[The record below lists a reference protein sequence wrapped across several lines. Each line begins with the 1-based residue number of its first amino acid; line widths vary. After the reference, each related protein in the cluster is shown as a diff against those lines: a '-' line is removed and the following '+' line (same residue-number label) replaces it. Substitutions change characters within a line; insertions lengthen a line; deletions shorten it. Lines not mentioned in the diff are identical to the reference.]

1 MSIVVC
7 IAMVLFLQTMLV
19 NFIFSRCE
27 YTEASARR
35 HERAVIASL
44 YIGMIGYAVLAAFAI
59 YLCHRF
65 PLDGFD
71 DGEIIVGAVVLVI
84 NVPLWI
90 GGWMYEITGRKV
102 LIILYHIFFALLV
115 LTTAIGIFIAPNS
128 DSASAPP
135 YSMSASQKAVSTTT
149 ASTEVYYVYTTRA
162 GKKYHQINCRY
173 VKIKSATK
181 RTVSNAE
188 QEGFFPCSVCKP

>member
-7 IAMVLFLQTMLV
+7 IAMILFLQTMLV

-65 PLDGFD
+65 PLGGFD
-71 DGEIIVGAVVLVI
+71 DGEIIVSAVVLVI

-102 LIILYHIFFALLV
+102 LIILYHIFFALLILATV
-115 LTTAIGIFIAPNS
+115 IGVAFVPASTKAETPTYSQQTISASTTAAE
-128 DSASAPP
+128 D
-135 YSMSASQKAVSTTT
+135 
-149 ASTEVYYVYTTRA
+149 YYVYTTPQ
-162 GKKYHQINCRY
+162 GKKYHREKCHYISVRTATQRT
-173 VKIKSATK
+173 IKDAK
-181 RTVSNAE
+181 
-188 QEGFFPCSVCKP
+188 QEGYSPCSVCKPGR

>member
-71 DGEIIVGAVVLVI
+71 DGEIIVSAVVLVI

-102 LIILYHIFFALLV
+102 LITPYHIFFALLILATV
-115 LTTAIGIFIAPNS
+115 IGVAFAPAS
-128 DSASAPP
+128 TKAETPTYSQQTISA
-135 YSMSASQKAVSTTT
+135 STTT
-149 ASTEVYYVYTTRA
+149 AEDYYVYTTPQ
-162 GKKYHQINCRY
+162 GKKYHREKCHYISVRTATQRT
-173 VKIKSATK
+173 IKDAK
-181 RTVSNAE
+181 
-188 QEGFFPCSVCKP
+188 QEGYSPCSVCKPGR

>member
-7 IAMVLFLQTMLV
+7 IAMILFLQTMLV

-71 DGEIIVGAVVLVI
+71 DGEIIVSAVVLVI

-102 LIILYHIFFALLV
+102 LIILYHIFFALLILATV
-115 LTTAIGIFIAPNS
+115 IGVAFVPASTKAETPTYSQQAISASTTAAE
-128 DSASAPP
+128 D
-135 YSMSASQKAVSTTT
+135 
-149 ASTEVYYVYTTRA
+149 YYVYTTPQ
-162 GKKYHQINCRY
+162 GKKYHREKCHYISVRTATQRT
-173 VKIKSATK
+173 IKDAK
-181 RTVSNAE
+181 
-188 QEGFFPCSVCKP
+188 QEGYSPCSVCKPGR

>member
-1 MSIVVC
+1 MI
-7 IAMVLFLQTMLV
+7 LFLQTMLV

-71 DGEIIVGAVVLVI
+71 DGEIIVSAVVLVI

-102 LIILYHIFFALLV
+102 LIILYHIFFALLILATV
-115 LTTAIGIFIAPNS
+115 IGVAFVPASTKAETPTYSQQTISASTTAAE
-128 DSASAPP
+128 D
-135 YSMSASQKAVSTTT
+135 
-149 ASTEVYYVYTTRA
+149 YYVYTTPQ
-162 GKKYHQINCRY
+162 GKKYHREKCHYISVRTATQRT
-173 VKIKSATK
+173 IKDAK
-181 RTVSNAE
+181 
-188 QEGFFPCSVCKP
+188 QEGYSPCSVCKPGR

>member
-71 DGEIIVGAVVLVI
+71 DGEIIVSAVVLVI

-102 LIILYHIFFALLV
+102 LIILYHIFFALLILATV
-115 LTTAIGIFIAPNS
+115 IGVAFAPAS
-128 DSASAPP
+128 TKAETPTYSQQTISA
-135 YSMSASQKAVSTTT
+135 STTT
-149 ASTEVYYVYTTRA
+149 AEDYYVYKTPQ
-162 GKKYHQINCRY
+162 GKKYHREKCHYISVRTATQRT
-173 VKIKSATK
+173 IKDAK
-181 RTVSNAE
+181 
-188 QEGFFPCSVCKP
+188 QEGYSPCSVCKPGR

>member
-102 LIILYHIFFALLV
+102 LIILYHIFFALLILATV
-115 LTTAIGIFIAPNS
+115 IGVAFVPASTKAETPAYSQQTISASTTAAE
-128 DSASAPP
+128 D
-135 YSMSASQKAVSTTT
+135 
-149 ASTEVYYVYTTRA
+149 YYVYTTPQ
-162 GKKYHQINCRY
+162 GKKISSRKMPLYKRKNCY
-173 VKIKSATK
+173 ATNYQRRK
-181 RTVSNAE
+181 ARRLFSLL
-188 QEGFFPCSVCKP
+188 CL

>member
-71 DGEIIVGAVVLVI
+71 DGEIIVSAVVLVI

-102 LIILYHIFFALLV
+102 LIILYHIFFALLILATV
-115 LTTAIGIFIAPNS
+115 IGVAFAPAS
-128 DSASAPP
+128 TKAETPTYSQQTISA
-135 YSMSASQKAVSTTT
+135 STTT
-149 ASTEVYYVYTTRA
+149 AEDYYVYTTPQ
-162 GKKYHQINCRY
+162 GKKYHREKCHYISVRTATQRT
-173 VKIKSATK
+173 IKDAK
-181 RTVSNAE
+181 
-188 QEGFFPCSVCKP
+188 QEGYSPCSVCKPGR

>member
-71 DGEIIVGAVVLVI
+71 DGEIIVSAVVLVI

-102 LIILYHIFFALLV
+102 LIILYHIFFALLILATV
-115 LTTAIGIFIAPNS
+115 IGVAFAPAS
-128 DSASAPP
+128 TKAETPTYSQQTISA
-135 YSMSASQKAVSTTT
+135 STTT
-149 ASTEVYYVYTTRA
+149 AEDYYVYTTPQ
-162 GKKYHQINCRY
+162 GKKYHRKKCHYISVRTATQRT
-173 VKIKSATK
+173 IKDAK
-181 RTVSNAE
+181 
-188 QEGFFPCSVCKP
+188 QEGYSPCSVCKPGR